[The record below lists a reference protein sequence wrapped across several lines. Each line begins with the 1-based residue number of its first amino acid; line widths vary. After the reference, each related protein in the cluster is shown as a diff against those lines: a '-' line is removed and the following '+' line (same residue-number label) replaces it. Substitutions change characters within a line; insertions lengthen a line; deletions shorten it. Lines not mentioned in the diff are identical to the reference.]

1 MTGHADLFDDG
12 LFSIKREPTVF
23 LRDRYQE
30 PPFTVLDRKSRTW
43 QDRDAKWKGLGIQ
56 SEVGREGGLAFNME
70 MSYMPSAAEST
81 VPSTSVFSPTLTEL
95 MVRWYSAPGDHIVD
109 PFAGGSVR
117 GVVSSVLGRHY
128 TGVELRGEQ
137 VEANRAQGGL
147 GGPDAVPPR
156 WIEGDSSEITFLM
169 PADYRADLILSCPPY
184 AYLEEYSDDPRDL
197 SSMSYPDF
205 LAAYRG
211 IIRDTVALVND
222 DRFIVWV
229 VGEVREKGGDG
240 SLVGLVPDTIQAFRD
255 VGVEPY
261 NDHIILTPIGTA
273 AVRTPNQFEASR
285 KAGRVHEYA
294 LVFVK
299 GNAKAATTRLGPI
312 T

>member
-12 LFSIKREPTVF
+12 LFTIERDPTVF

-30 PPFTVLDRKSRTW
+30 PPFTVLDRRGKAWQKRDGQWKS
-43 QDRDAKWKGLGIQ
+43 LGIE
-56 SEVGREGGLAFNME
+56 SEVGREGGLTFNME

-81 VPSTSVFSPTLTEL
+81 VPSTSVFSPTLVEL
-95 MVRWYSAPGDHIVD
+95 MVRWYSKPHDRILD

-117 GVVSSVLGRHY
+117 GIVSSVLERDYHGI
-128 TGVELRGEQ
+128 ELRGEQ
-137 VEANRAQGGL
+137 VEANRSQAHIAGNA
-147 GGPDAVPPR
+147 PHPPTWTEADA
-156 WIEGDSSEITFLM
+156 
-169 PADYRADLILSCPPY
+169 ADIPFVYDGQADMVLSCPPY

-205 LAAYRG
+205 LEAYRG
-211 IIRDTVALVND
+211 IIQSTVDATAD
-222 DRFIVWV
+222 DRFLVWV

-255 VGVEPY
+255 AGADPY

-273 AVRTPNQFEASR
+273 AVRTPKQFDASR
-285 KAGRVHEYA
+285 KAGRIHEYG

-299 GNAKAATTRLGPI
+299 GNARKATDRLGGVS
-312 T
+312 